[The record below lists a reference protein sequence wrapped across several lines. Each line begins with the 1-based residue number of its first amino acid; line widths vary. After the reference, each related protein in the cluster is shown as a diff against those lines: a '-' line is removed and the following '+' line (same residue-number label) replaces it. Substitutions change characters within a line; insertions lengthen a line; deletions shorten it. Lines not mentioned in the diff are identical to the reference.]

1 MQSGRHNAVRPI
13 PLNRG
18 RSAKSP
24 GKLFCEEWGSMRR
37 RAIWLGGFVRCRALR
52 EPKSVSAAAEA
63 LKGPL
68 MNQCQQ

>member
-1 MQSGRHNAVRPI
+1 
-13 PLNRG
+13 
-18 RSAKSP
+18 
-24 GKLFCEEWGSMRR
+24 MRR